1 MDVQS
6 VTSTDMHRVMPAIEQ
21 AIAAREPVQRSVS
34 SEVVPVG
41 DKTEPEPVA
50 LSAEKA
56 EIISRLLNEILKS
69 LNWNIRIRVD
79 KSTETIVT
87 QIVDTEKNEIIKQI
101 PPQELLE
108 IMSRLKRLVGLL
120 LDREA

>member
-1 MDVQS
+1 
-6 VTSTDMHRVMPAIEQ
+6 
-21 AIAAREPVQRSVS
+21 
-34 SEVVPVG
+34 VVPVG